1 MKIQVEILPWLSG
14 LVGGKK
20 DGTFNL
26 EIELTQGSTIRQ
38 FLDELV
44 AQHPAIATDI
54 YDQERHIIK
63 STAVLILNNR
73 AFELSGGYEAILTDG
88 DVLVLLPAYSGG

>member
-1 MKIQVEILPWLSG
+1 MKIHVEIFPWLSG

-20 DGTFNL
+20 DETFNL
-26 EIELTQGSTIRQ
+26 EIKLTQGSTIRQ

-54 YDQERHIIK
+54 YDQERRIVK
-63 STAVLILNNR
+63 STAVLMLNNR
-73 AFELSGGYEAILTDG
+73 MFELSGGYEAILAEG
-88 DVLVLLPAYSGG
+88 DAIVLLPAYSGG